1 MAHGILIC
9 IKVGKWK
16 EYRFV
21 TLNFCI
27 NLKKKMNYRRF
38 NLLYKILAFKFRG
51 HFIWYLKVFSSSIFD
66 YCSKNNKTH
75 VHWWIMYVHC
85 FFVFDASTHFKGW
98 ADLRQSCSRWW
109 AILVIMSF
117 IKVVLRT
124 KEISI
129 LNVTWKENWS
139 VHCPFS
145 GSITIPWRDVV
156 SYRRLS
162 GFIVYVIK

>member
-1 MAHGILIC
+1 MEEIPVCNIEFLY
-9 IKVGKWK
+9 K
-16 EYRFV
+16 
-21 TLNFCI
+21 
-27 NLKKKMNYRRF
+27 LKKKLICFTRF
-38 NLLYKILAFKFRG
+38 WLLSWEVTLFDTT
-51 HFIWYLKVFSSSIFD
+51 LKYSAHQMTIFD
-66 YCSKNNKTH
+66 YCFKNNNTH
-75 VHWWIMYVHC
+75 DHWWIMYVLC
-85 FFVFDASTHFKGW
+85 FFVFEASTHFKGW

-109 AILVIMSF
+109 AFLVIMSF

-129 LNVTWKENWS
+129 LWMCWKKNWS
-139 VHCPFS
+139 VHCSFS